1 MGMLGFT
8 RFKNTGVSRDTYK
21 LPGPDSVEGTPMVRL
36 GN

>member
-1 MGMLGFT
+1 LGMLGFT
-8 RFKNTGVSRDTYK
+8 RSKTPGIAGTHK